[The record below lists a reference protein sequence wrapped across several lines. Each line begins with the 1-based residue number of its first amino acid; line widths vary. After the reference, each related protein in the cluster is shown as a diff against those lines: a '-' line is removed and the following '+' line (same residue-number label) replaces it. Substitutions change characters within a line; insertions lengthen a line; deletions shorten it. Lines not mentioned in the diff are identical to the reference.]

1 MAEQN
6 DAGSQIR
13 QFIASALIVIGVL
26 WMSGAGLCSVW
37 MFGML
42 VSESSSPNDLVDAVP
57 IIAAVGGLSV
67 GLGFVVYVVGKSLR
81 PMK

>member
-1 MAEQN
+1 MAEHE
-6 DAGSQIR
+6 DSGSPIR
-13 QFIASALIVIGVL
+13 RFIASALIVIGVL

-42 VSESSSPNDLVDAVP
+42 VSESSSPDDLAEAML
-57 IIAAVGGLSV
+57 IIASVGGFSL

-81 PMK
+81 PLK